1 MGLVIT
7 ACFTSITCGPA
18 IPGRTFSRLGLQPR
32 LRRTQEAFGSQ
43 VGWLKLI
50 DGWSWRRVTW
60 LRIWWFKCC
69 VDFFFCFRQLLAAGW
84 FHVHPY
90 QEKFCWVRPTSGKSQ
105 ETCWISWG
113 VHAVSVS
120 FIKRAKRYS
129 SRRDEDDK
137 RRMLLDAFNADLD
150 QVTVFS
156 QLAGSSFSSQVSM
169 EMSLMMELTDNTHQ
183 YIVVHQASL
192 RNRVS
197 PKAKK
202 TEW

>member
-1 MGLVIT
+1 MV
-7 ACFTSITCGPA
+7 S
-18 IPGRTFSRLGLQPR
+18 
-32 LRRTQEAFGSQ
+32 
-43 VGWLKLI
+43 
-50 DGWSWRRVTW
+50 
-60 LRIWWFKCC
+60 WFKCC
-69 VDFFFCFRQLLAAGW
+69 DDCFFLLQAAFGSRLLSCSS
-84 FHVHPY
+84 V
-90 QEKFCWVRPTSGKSQ
+90 SGKVFS
-105 ETCWISWG
+105 CS
-113 VHAVSVS
+113 SVS
-120 FIKRAKRYS
+120 GKVLLSSTNEWKKSRNLLNLLRCTRGNSQFYLESLVKIYS

-156 QLAGSSFSSQVSM
+156 QLAGYSFSSQVSM

-202 TEW
+202 NRVIEKCHRSCG

>member
-1 MGLVIT
+1 MV
-7 ACFTSITCGPA
+7 S
-18 IPGRTFSRLGLQPR
+18 
-32 LRRTQEAFGSQ
+32 
-43 VGWLKLI
+43 
-50 DGWSWRRVTW
+50 
-60 LRIWWFKCC
+60 WFKCC
-69 VDFFFCFRQLLAAGW
+69 DDCFFLLQAAFGSSL
-84 FHVHPY
+84 VS
-90 QEKFCWVRPTSGKSQ
+90 CSSVSGKVLLSSTNEWKKSRNLLNLSRCTRGNSQ
-105 ETCWISWG
+105 FYLESL
-113 VHAVSVS
+113 
-120 FIKRAKRYS
+120 IKIYS

-197 PKAKK
+197 NKAKK
-202 TEW
+202 NRVIEKCHRSCG